1 MFLLKDNEQNKKVN
15 IMWWSKIEEAMVST
29 GSRISRRTSD
39 IKVPVRDLEKMSAES
54 AKVKEVPKS
63 KEDIDKDRE
72 NFHVTADTLIKGG
85 GLAVGAITLA
95 VTINEGVKAHNEKVR
110 SNKANEALAAER
122 NEIEARKIT
131 LKEKKYEDGKRR
143 ERDFR
148 LSKAQERLTKKHE
161 DRIHVKKGTR
171 TWEDWWHNL
180 WKK

>member
-1 MFLLKDNEQNKKVN
+1 MNKTNAK
-15 IMWWSKIEEAMVST
+15 IMWWWKIEEATVST
-29 GSRISRRTSD
+29 GSRILRRTSD
-39 IKVPVRDLEKMSAES
+39 VKVPVRDLEKMSAES

-63 KEDIDKDRE
+63 KEAAKREEDIDKARA

-85 GLAVGAITLA
+85 GLAVGVITLG
-95 VTINEGVKAHNEKVR
+95 VTINEGIKAHNEKVR
-110 SNKANEALAAER
+110 SAKANEALGAER
-122 NEIEARKIT
+122 NAIEARKIT
-131 LKEKKYEDGKRR
+131 LKEKKYEDEKRR

-148 LSKAQERLTKKHE
+148 LSKAQERLAKKHE